1 MNTKIT
7 TVLLYLQ
14 GDECF
19 FIEFFAH
26 SVSYRV
32 WMGVLS
38 KCKFVLSRQ
47 ASVIAC
53 DVDWQVCGA
62 CQHCVD
68 EDESLKPPDATV
80 TQDQLH
86 RSNQFI
92 FVC

>member
-1 MNTKIT
+1 M
-7 TVLLYLQ
+7 
-14 GDECF
+14 
-19 FIEFFAH
+19 
-26 SVSYRV
+26 
-32 WMGVLS
+32 
-38 KCKFVLSRQ
+38 
-47 ASVIAC
+47 IAC

-92 FVC
+92 FCLVNSMKYRD